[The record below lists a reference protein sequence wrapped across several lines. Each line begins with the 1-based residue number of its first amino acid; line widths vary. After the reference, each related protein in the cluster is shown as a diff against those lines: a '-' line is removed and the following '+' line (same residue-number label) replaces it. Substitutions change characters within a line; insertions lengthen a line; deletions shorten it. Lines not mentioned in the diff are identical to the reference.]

1 MEVSNVAGWFL
12 ITGKFKR
19 AFRGRYVYKEKDW
32 KKAIVTLK
40 E

>member
-1 MEVSNVAGWFL
+1 MLLALVA
-12 ITGKFKR
+12 GKFKR
-19 AFRGRYVYKEKDW
+19 AFRGKYVYKEKDY

>member
-1 MEVSNVAGWFL
+1 MDFAIVL
-12 ITGKFKR
+12 MYIGKFKR
-19 AFRGRYVYKEKDW
+19 AFRGKYLYKEKDW

>member
-1 MEVSNVAGWFL
+1 MG
-12 ITGKFKR
+12 TGKFKR
-19 AFRGRYVYKEKDW
+19 AFRGQYVYKEKDF

>member
-1 MEVSNVAGWFL
+1 MVGMVGFA
-12 ITGKFKR
+12 GKFKR

-40 E
+40 EQQ